1 MAISAGQIS
10 NLGTIVQLRGQFNNL
25 VTDVSALESG
35 TINFSNLSATTINVG
50 DLNVSG
56 AFDIPNIT
64 ATSLTI
70 SGSSI
75 TFEGATADAFETT
88 FTVTDPTA
96 DRTITFPN
104 TSGTV
109 LLDGGTIDL
118 GSSETHVG
126 A

>member
-10 NLGTIVQLRGQFNNL
+10 NLGTIEQLRGQFNNL

-56 AFDIPNIT
+56 AVDIPNIT

>member
-10 NLGTIVQLRGQFNNL
+10 NLGTIEQLRGQFNNL

-56 AFDIPNIT
+56 AFDIPNFT

>member
-10 NLGTIVQLRGQFNNL
+10 NLGTIEQLRGQFNNL

-56 AFDIPNIT
+56 AFDIPNIR
-64 ATSLTI
+64 ATSLTS